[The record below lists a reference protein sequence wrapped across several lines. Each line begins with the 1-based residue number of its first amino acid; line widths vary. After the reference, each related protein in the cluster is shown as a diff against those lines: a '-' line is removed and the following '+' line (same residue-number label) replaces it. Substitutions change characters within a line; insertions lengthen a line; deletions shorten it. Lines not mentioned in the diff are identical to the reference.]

1 MLGTNSSQQSP
12 TIQIACD
19 ERAKFSIAAQNFRC
33 ALGRFAGPATACG
46 HSSRLKKYSLDCIF
60 LLHADANLV
69 FFNCE
74 LVKNSRYV
82 DNERA

>member
-1 MLGTNSSQQSP
+1 MSDKRANFSTGQPVPARRPKHHLPSRNLSFFALP
-12 TIQIACD
+12 TPRTRRPHTC
-19 ERAKFSIAAQNFRC
+19 FR
-33 ALGRFAGPATACG
+33 L
-46 HSSRLKKYSLDCIF
+46 RLKKYSFTCIF
-60 LLHADANLV
+60 LLHAESDLV